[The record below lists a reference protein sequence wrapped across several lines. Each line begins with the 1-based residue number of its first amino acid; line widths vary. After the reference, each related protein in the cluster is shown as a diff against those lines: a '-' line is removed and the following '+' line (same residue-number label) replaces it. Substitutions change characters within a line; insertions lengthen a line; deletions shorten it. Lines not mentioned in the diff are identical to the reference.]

1 MDHSRPKRRRSL
13 SSRFSLFTSILLLW
27 VVAIVLA
34 WDLIRHT
41 LDWREFVL
49 LAVAVGGVAT
59 VVSRFSIRMLSRP
72 LVLLERGITS
82 VGEGRLELIQ
92 VSPTGDEIESLGESF
107 NRMIRALAASQEQI
121 RQHQELLEERIRERT
136 SELEKAMQGA
146 LVASQA
152 KSEFLANM
160 SHELR
165 TPMNGLLGML
175 DLVLDGPVNGEDR
188 ENVEIAQR
196 CAYSLLG
203 LLNDILDL
211 SKIEAG
217 RMMLERVPFAVKTVL
232 EECLLPHTAS
242 AHQKGIGLSYECAPD
257 AALRVVGDPLR
268 LRQIVNNL
276 VSNAIKFTEGGSVRV
291 KQTASRRSDG
301 KAIIRVEVADTGG
314 GIPADKL
321 GLIFDKFTQADSSIT
336 RKHGGTGLGLAI
348 TKKLAELH
356 EGTIRVESQVGKGST
371 FTVELAYDAVVE
383 QSPVPVAAPATAAPT
398 GKASLLLVEDN
409 PVNQRVVLA
418 MLRKKGYTIDVAN
431 NGQEA
436 LDMLETMGDKIDLIL
451 MDVQMPVL
459 DGLETTRAIRRDSR
473 WSHLP
478 IIAMTAH
485 AMTGDRERCLKAG
498 MDAYLSKPVQTA
510 HLIETI
516 EKQLAANNGD
526 RPVTPA
532 QATPP
537 ARDQMGGG
545 HPEVQAAARGLLQVF
560 VQLAPDRVRKLEAA
574 IESRDTSTLVAE
586 ARVIRVAARQLGN
599 TGLGE
604 SAHRL
609 EEAALREDFPA
620 IVRHFATLRQEF
632 DALIAV
638 PA

>member
-1 MDHSRPKRRRSL
+1 ML
-13 SSRFSLFTSILLLW
+13 VW
-27 VVAIVLA
+27 VVGIVLA
-34 WDLIRHT
+34 WDLNQHT
-41 LDWREFVL
+41 LDWREVVVL
-49 LAVAVGGVAT
+49 AGSVGGVAL
-59 VVSRFSIRMLSRP
+59 VLSRFSIRMLSRP
-72 LVLLERGITS
+72 LELLERGITS

-92 VSPTGDEIESLGESF
+92 VSRTGDEIESLGESF

-136 SELEKAMQGA
+136 GELEKAMQGA

-217 RMMLERVPFAVKTVL
+217 RMLLERVPFPVKKVV
-232 EECLLPHTAS
+232 EECLMPHTSTAQ
-242 AHQKGIGLSYECAPD
+242 QKGILLSYECAPE
-257 AALRVVGDPLR
+257 AAIRVAGDSLR

-276 VSNAIKFTEGGSVRV
+276 VSNGIKFTEKGSVRV
-291 KQTASRRSDG
+291 IQTVLRRTDG
-301 KAIIRVEVADTGG
+301 RVVLRIEVVDTGS

-321 GLIFDKFTQADSSIT
+321 ALIFDKFTQADSSIT

-356 EGTIRVESQVGKGST
+356 GGTIRVESEVGKGSK
-371 FTVELAYDAVVE
+371 FTMEIPYDEIVE
-383 QSPVPVAAPATAAPT
+383 QAPVHVPKPVAAE
-398 GKASLLLVEDN
+398 ASRSAHLLLVEDN

-418 MLRKKGYTIDVAN
+418 MLRKKGYSIEVAN

-436 LDMLETMGDKIDLIL
+436 LEMLEQAERSYDLIL

-459 DGLETTRAIRRDSR
+459 DGLEATRAIRRDSR
-473 WSHLP
+473 WVRLP
-478 IIAMTAH
+478 IVAMTAH
-485 AMTGDRERCLKAG
+485 AMTGDKERCLKAG
-498 MDAYLSKPVQTA
+498 MTAYLSKPVQAAT
-510 HLIETI
+510 LVSTI
-516 EKQLAANNGD
+516 EKLLTGPVKAEPPKPAAD
-526 RPVTPA
+526 RDRTENMMPEE
-532 QATPP
+532 QA
-537 ARDQMGGG
+537 
-545 HPEVQAAARGLLQVF
+545 VARGVLQLF
-560 VQLAPDRVRKLEAA
+560 MQMAPERVRKLEFAVEA
-574 IESRDTSTLVAE
+574 RDMGTLVAE
-586 ARVIRVAARQLGN
+586 ARVIRVAAKQLGN
-599 TGLGE
+599 YSLGE
-604 SAHRL
+604 AARKL
-609 EEAALREDFPA
+609 EEAAGRDD
-620 IVRHFATLRQEF
+620 FATIVEQFAALRHEF
-632 DALIAV
+632 DVLAAV